1 MWENPKVNAPSPIR
15 SMKDFWNLLFF
26 TVRCRLKSEASTSY
40 LSYGWWVA
48 EPILYMATFYLVFG
62 ILMSQGKGDFVPYL
76 LTGLVPWLWFNKSVS
91 NSTGAILGGQH
102 IMLQTRVPVALFP
115 AAAVTQDSVKQFAV
129 FMLLMLVL
137 LAVGKTPSIHWIAI
151 IPLALV
157 QLAFTTC
164 VAFVV
169 AGIVPFFP
177 DARFLVDT
185 GLVMMMFMSGIFYSY
200 DLILP
205 EHQPLFFLNPMANII
220 KNYRDI
226 LLHNQWPDWN
236 ALSIIFIACI
246 VFLIITIAVYRKYR
260 TKYVR
265 IVLES

>member
-226 LLHNQWPDWN
+226 LLHNQWPDWH